1 MRIVIAAGGTGGHLT
16 PAAALADELFSRGHA
31 VTLMH
36 DARTESLAEKLFS
49 RHARIVL
56 PGKGVAGRNVFRAAS
71 GVLTLA
77 AAALRARR
85 LFGDIMPAA
94 LIGFGGYPSVGPVLA
109 ALLFRQRPRVILHE
123 QNAILGGANRVLA
136 RLADAIALSH
146 PDTARVPS
154 GTRASLTGNP
164 VRGAIAA
171 LANAPFDPPGPEIRL
186 LVLGGSQGAR
196 IFSDV
201 IPAAIAALPE
211 PMRTKIRIM
220 QQCRPED
227 LARVRAAYEAC
238 GVAADLA
245 AFFPDVAEKLVA
257 AHLVIARS
265 GASTV
270 AELGVVGRPA
280 ILVPLPGAV
289 DGDQMLN
296 ARAFADGGG
305 GWLMPQDDFSAQ
317 TLAKQLRDI
326 LEEPA
331 FLAEIAA
338 GASKLGHADAAS
350 RLADLVEKV
359 ISRETLA

>member
-16 PAAALADELFSRGHA
+16 PAAALADELFNRGHA
-31 VTLMH
+31 ITLMH
-36 DARTESLAEKLFS
+36 DARTAALAEKLFS

-85 LFGDIMPAA
+85 LFGEMMPAA
-94 LIGFGGYPSVGPVLA
+94 VIGFGGYPSVGPVIA
-109 ALLFRQRPRVILHE
+109 TRLLGQRPRVILHE
-123 QNAILGGANRVLA
+123 QNAVLGGANRVLA
-136 RLADAIALSH
+136 RIADAVALSH
-146 PDTARVPS
+146 DETARVPS
-154 GTRASLTGNP
+154 GTRASITGNP
-164 VRGAIAA
+164 VRAGIGAV
-171 LANAPFDPPGPEIRL
+171 ANALFDPPGTEIRL

-201 IPAAIAALPE
+201 IPAAIAALPDAI
-211 PMRTKIRIM
+211 RTKIRM
-220 QQCRPED
+220 TQQCRPED

-238 GVAADLA
+238 GMAADLA
-245 AFFPDVAEKLVA
+245 AFIPDVAEKLVA

-305 GWLMPQDDFSAQ
+305 GWLIPQDDFSAQ
-317 TLAKQLRDI
+317 TLTKQLRDI

-338 GASKLGHADAAS
+338 GASKLGYADAAS
-350 RLADLVEKV
+350 RLADLVEKT
-359 ISRETLA
+359 IALETLA